1 MYLIRWE
8 ITVPNFTAE
17 GRSLEKGACMY
28 PGILRKMEVSIR
40 TRPDTILYDSETS
53 KKSDLIDGS
62 FPPRGS
68 VTICTIGY
76 VYRDAMHLILCV

>member
-1 MYLIRWE
+1 
-8 ITVPNFTAE
+8 
-17 GRSLEKGACMY
+17 MY

-53 KKSDLIDGS
+53 KKSDLIDGGS

-68 VTICTIGY
+68 VTICTIGSIFIQ
-76 VYRDAMHLILCV
+76 ACHEFKAFLILKI